1 VRLAFL
7 TPLPP
12 AGTGIADY
20 SAEVIALLAARHAL
34 DVFHDQQHVE
44 SDRLPDSCRIDPVA
58 EFERRHREDPYD
70 VAVYQMGNSMDHA
83 FLYEPLARVPG
94 LLVLHDLVLHH
105 ARARMFLETP
115 EARAYAGNPSS
126 ATLREAAMEPLARY
140 RDEVAHTYPEQADRL
155 VDVQLGT
162 VGRLLPYAYPLFRL
176 PVQASRV
183 TAVHNDFMAEA
194 IGDSLPAARVMR
206 VPMPAVPVPVR
217 PEEVVERRAALGFSR
232 QDFVVGSY
240 GLLTP
245 EKQIETVVRAVARA
259 ASAVPSI
266 RLLLVGP
273 VPDRRRLDRLIEDR
287 GMRERVVVTGR
298 VPFSEL
304 ALHIALADAVAHLR
318 YPTARET
325 SAALLRVLAQ
335 GRPTVVSDLEHLSEI
350 PADAVM
356 RADLTDEEGAVMR
369 ALVRLA
375 HDPDRRAR
383 LGRRALEFVR
393 EAHSPARCLDGYEA
407 ALQEAARSVDPPR
420 RDLPP
425 HWPSALGGLKLP

>member
-12 AGTGIADY
+12 AGSGIADY
-20 SAEVIALLAARHAL
+20 SAEVIGLLAASHSL
-34 DVFHDQQHVE
+34 DVFHDQERVE
-44 SDRLPDSCRIDPVA
+44 RERLPPTCRVEPVR
-58 EFERRHREDPYD
+58 EFLPRHREHPYD

-105 ARARMFLETP
+105 SRARMFLDTV
-115 EARAYAGNPSS
+115 EARAYARDPAS
-126 ATLREAAMEPLARY
+126 AALREAALEPIARY
-140 RDEVAHTYPEQADRL
+140 RDEVAYAYRDQADRL
-155 VDVQLGT
+155 VDVHLGT
-162 VGRLLPYAYPLFRL
+162 VGRLLPYAYPLFHL
-176 PVQASRV
+176 PVQASRC

-194 IGDSLPAARVMR
+194 IRASLPEACVTRIA
-206 VPMPAVPVPVR
+206 MPVFPATVR
-217 PEEVVERRAALGFSR
+217 PEEIVERRAALGISR
-232 QDFVVGSY
+232 GDYVVGSY

-259 ASAVPSI
+259 VSSVPSI

-273 VPDRRRLDRLIEDR
+273 TPDRQRLDRLIAER
-287 GMRERVVVTGR
+287 GIGDRVVVTGR
-298 VPFSEL
+298 VPFADL
-304 ALHIALADAVAHLR
+304 ALHVALSDVVVNLR

-335 GRPTVVSDLEHLSEI
+335 GRPAVISDLEHLADI
-350 PADAVM
+350 PGDAVLRADAG
-356 RADLTDEEGAVMR
+356 DEEGAVMR

-375 HDPDRRAR
+375 HDADRRAR

-393 EAHSPARCLDGYEA
+393 EAHSPARCLEGYEA
-407 ALQEAARSVDPPR
+407 ALEHAARNDPPAR
-420 RDLPP
+420 ALPR
-425 HWPSALGGLKLP
+425 HWPSAERR